1 MNILK
6 SIFGI
11 FRQKGL
17 VTSLKEGRPMTGF
30 VLSAILI
37 SIIGGALYGFAMGVG
52 IGTDT
57 AIKDAVKVALTIA
70 ICITLTIPIFWVTYR
85 LLGRDERMSQVASVP
100 LTLMAT
106 VAIILIVTSPIVFM
120 LSVLVGFSPEAIYI
134 HVVIVDVAILIGLY
148 LAGTLIYH
156 SFADRKQIVIPN
168 VIGFLMMGVVLVV
181 LMSFFSPFLA
191 PSSTFSVGIDRL
203 KDGLG
208 IGVAVRVENALNAA
222 QAADRVSYRF
232 QTTNENGD
240 LTRDY
245 LVSRVGNDY
254 LITIDLHAVPLEPAH
269 SARKVWIIDGEF
281 FTDFDQGR
289 VSSAIYE
296 ELISVFDP
304 ALPEAAFSLPMEF
317 SAYSWRAYERS
328 GEYTATGTEPSLK
341 QAVLVLE
348 TSTGRL
354 LSLTI
359 GSAEEGLHAEVR
371 VREIVPVGLDRSGL
385 EASLNQAIVLGSID
399 RTDAALQD
407 YIQDE
412 TFFAVRFPRDW
423 RAGSWNSA
431 RREVELTD
439 LCGESTGCPTMSVT
453 VFDLAEG
460 KGVKQYAEDLRR
472 SLALQPEYREIEDR
486 IASMDEEQVGIVEY
500 LFDRT
505 VKGELETTHH
515 IEYIFVGQLYRYHL
529 DFSAPED
536 RFDAFSNLFDVIS
549 SLFTYLN

>member
-181 LMSFFSPFLA
+181 LMSFFSPFL
-191 PSSTFSVGIDRL
+191 PCMTV
-203 KDGLG
+203 DG
-208 IGVAVRVENALNAA
+208 
-222 QAADRVSYRF
+222 
-232 QTTNENGD
+232 
-240 LTRDY
+240 
-245 LVSRVGNDY
+245 
-254 LITIDLHAVPLEPAH
+254 
-269 SARKVWIIDGEF
+269 
-281 FTDFDQGR
+281 
-289 VSSAIYE
+289 
-296 ELISVFDP
+296 
-304 ALPEAAFSLPMEF
+304 PMF
-317 SAYSWRAYERS
+317 
-328 GEYTATGTEPSLK
+328 
-341 QAVLVLE
+341 
-348 TSTGRL
+348 
-354 LSLTI
+354 
-359 GSAEEGLHAEVR
+359 
-371 VREIVPVGLDRSGL
+371 
-385 EASLNQAIVLGSID
+385 IVLPI
-399 RTDAALQD
+399 LH
-407 YIQDE
+407 
-412 TFFAVRFPRDW
+412 P
-423 RAGSWNSA
+423 
-431 RREVELTD
+431 
-439 LCGESTGCPTMSVT
+439 
-453 VFDLAEG
+453 
-460 KGVKQYAEDLRR
+460 
-472 SLALQPEYREIEDR
+472 
-486 IASMDEEQVGIVEY
+486 
-500 LFDRT
+500 
-505 VKGELETTHH
+505 
-515 IEYIFVGQLYRYHL
+515 
-529 DFSAPED
+529 FSD
-536 RFDAFSNLFDVIS
+536 S
-549 SLFTYLN
+549 SFL